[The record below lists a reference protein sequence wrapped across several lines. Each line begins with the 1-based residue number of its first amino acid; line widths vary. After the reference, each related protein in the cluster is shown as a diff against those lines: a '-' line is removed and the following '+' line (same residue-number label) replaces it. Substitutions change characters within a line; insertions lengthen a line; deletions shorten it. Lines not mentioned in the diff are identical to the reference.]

1 MLCTQHASK
10 RKYYF
15 EAKFRFEVI
24 DIFILVSSVFSFLPY
39 YALVRLLFY
48 FKILYTFFSLLVFNF
63 RFAPREAKFR
73 ETL

>member
-39 YALVRLLFY
+39 YALVRLLFL
-48 FKILYTFFSLLVFNF
+48 FQDFFSLLVFNF